1 VTPDRI
7 DDLLQ
12 RALASGRLPDDATEA
27 ERAEIAPLL
36 AASGALKLNSARV
49 AAEANAAMP
58 TARARFQR
66 HLQAQAPVP
75 VRQAVQAVAPVP
87 RPGMFGR
94 LLGVRTM
101 ALGSSVAV
109 MAIIA
114 IVALVVLQPFSN
126 VETASALTVDDYV
139 QVEGVVSTTDGA
151 TVTVQS
157 STLGNLD
164 IAISDLTSVSND
176 QGTVEAA
183 SLKAGD
189 PVLISGIVTA
199 KRAIAASNVAVAQ
212 NTGTTTVESRPKA
225 ALLKAFRQGLEGKVT
240 VLALSPDGA
249 RARVLLVTKNE
260 SLLVDVDPKSMDQFL
275 AQTPRTIGAQV
286 RVVEAPDL
294 PKGVFRLQLVD
305 QTGGT
310 TTPGTS
316 SAAPQ
321 FQNIRGVVVSRR
333 ADILMVRTDRGTV
346 PVVLKLT
353 TSIRFGSSGL
363 TAQDIRAGESVVGYE
378 VAVSGNLDAASGRRV
393 IATLIVV
400 IGKGAS
406 ATP

>member
-1 VTPDRI
+1 MTPDRI